1 MTNIIIAAVIFMI
14 LCVGELKMSFK
25 DDYNDNKK
33 KSHKV
38 LKHNINVLIN
48 ILYKIL

>member
-1 MTNIIIAAVIFMI
+1 MI

-25 DDYNDNKK
+25 DDYNDNK